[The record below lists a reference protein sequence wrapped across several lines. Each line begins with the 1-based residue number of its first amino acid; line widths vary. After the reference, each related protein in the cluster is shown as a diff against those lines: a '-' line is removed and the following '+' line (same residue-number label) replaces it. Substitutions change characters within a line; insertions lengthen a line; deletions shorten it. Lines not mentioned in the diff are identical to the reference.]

1 MTHPLTDPALC
12 ARLETDGVTYRRF
25 DHPAVF
31 TCEEA
36 YRLVPADAAGV
47 QTKNL
52 FVRDKKGKRHWLL
65 VTSCETAV
73 DLKALAA
80 RIGADNLSLA
90 SPDRLSR
97 LLGVTPGSV
106 TVLALL
112 NDPGGQVELLVDR
125 AVREQPW
132 RCHPLVNTA
141 TLVLPWPS
149 VERFLAVSGHEPT
162 VIDVPVRAAP
172 GGSTPAGQLT
182 RSVPPSPPRS
192 G

>member
-1 MTHPLTDPALC
+1 MTTPVTDAGLC
-12 ARLETDGVTYRRF
+12 AFLDSEGIAYRRF

-36 YRLVPADAAGV
+36 DRLVPREAVGV

-73 DLKALAA
+73 DLKGLAS

-90 SPDRLSR
+90 SPDRLVR
-97 LLGVTPGSV
+97 HLGVTPGSV

-112 NDPGGQVELLVDR
+112 NDRDGQVTLLVDR
-125 AVREQPW
+125 ALWEQTW
-132 RCHPLVNTA
+132 RSHPLINTA

-149 VERFLAVSGHEPT
+149 VDRFLAVSGHQPT
-162 VIDVPVRAAP
+162 VLDVPVREGP
-172 GGSTPAGQLT
+172 GRSTP
-182 RSVPPSPPRS
+182 
-192 G
+192 